1 MMKYI
6 KNAREIGFAYFILK
20 RGLDNIAYN
29 ISIDVLHAAVQT
41 KQVLVTKQMGIY
53 ILHCLLRQ

>member
-29 ISIDVLHAAVQT
+29 VQALM
-41 KQVLVTKQMGIY
+41 QLVGIG
-53 ILHCLLRQ
+53 

>member
-29 ISIDVLHAAVQT
+29 VRAFT
-41 KQVLVTKQMGIY
+41 
-53 ILHCLLRQ
+53 LLEGGVVRPPGG

>member
-6 KNAREIGFAYFILK
+6 KNAREIGFTYFILK

-29 ISIDVLHAAVQT
+29 GPALAQWEVGFVRLP
-41 KQVLVTKQMGIY
+41 G
-53 ILHCLLRQ
+53 CGCF

>member
-29 ISIDVLHAAVQT
+29 AGSIDEGRPLET
-41 KQVLVTKQMGIY
+41 N
-53 ILHCLLRQ
+53 